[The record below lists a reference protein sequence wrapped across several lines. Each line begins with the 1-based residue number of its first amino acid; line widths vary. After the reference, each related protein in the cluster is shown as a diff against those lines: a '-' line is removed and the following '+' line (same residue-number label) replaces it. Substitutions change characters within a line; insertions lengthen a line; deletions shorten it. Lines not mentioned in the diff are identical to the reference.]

1 MAADPE
7 LKLMQKIN
15 ALEGKI
21 IKELGRKKTDY
32 GLIAG
37 WASECAILAEELR
50 KYAETSDD

>member
-1 MAADPE
+1 MADDPE

-21 IKELGRKKTDY
+21 IKELGRKKTDH

-37 WASECAILAEELR
+37 WASECAVLAEELR
-50 KYAETSDD
+50 KYDADRS